1 MVLAEE
7 TRERDDKEE
16 LPRPMAVDA
25 VDGRLRLGRRWLL
38 LVAKREGGRERDGRL
53 GLGMRRLL
61 QVARR
66 EGERVLGLGEKR
78 DLYNKTKTT

>member
-16 LPRPMAVDA
+16 LPRPTAVDA

-38 LVAKREGGRERDGRL
+38 LVAKRREGGRGMGDWDLGCDGYCRLQGGRERGF
-53 GLGMRRLL
+53 
-61 QVARR
+61 
-66 EGERVLGLGEKR
+66 
-78 DLYNKTKTT
+78 